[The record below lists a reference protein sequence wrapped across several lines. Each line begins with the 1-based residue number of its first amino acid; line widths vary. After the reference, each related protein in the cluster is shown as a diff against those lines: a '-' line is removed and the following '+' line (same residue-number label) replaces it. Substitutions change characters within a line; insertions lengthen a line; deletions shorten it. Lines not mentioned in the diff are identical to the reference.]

1 MAVDA
6 VLASLVKVY
15 IGIIEIKGLDT
26 ITPENKT
33 TDADMS
39 TKDSV
44 DGDGNQI
51 ERVLPARRGKSWKLE
66 GKYYV
71 DPADGVRDP
80 GQAAVEALGIVTGE
94 DAVDTFSFLP
104 AGALIG
110 GLQTFKGTVTLNEIG
125 GGDKDEPAKWSVTI
139 NYYGAA

>member
-6 VLASLVKVY
+6 VLASLVKIY
-15 IGIIEIKGLDT
+15 IGATEIKGLDT

-39 TKDSV
+39 TRDSV

-94 DAVDTFSFLP
+94 DAVSTFTFWP
-104 AGALIG
+104 AGAQSG
-110 GLQTFKGTVTLNEIG
+110 SAFKGTATLGEIG